1 MHAVAPKQRIR
12 ILTIQIAVADE
23 ADPDSVADEISELL
37 TAVSSALTEN
47 VDPDSVADEISELL
61 SEYGIC
67 SDSSHILDWRYL
79 TEYQPLVTAS
89 DAPEEGEVFGLLDF
103 NLTITNEE

>member
-37 TAVSSALTEN
+37 SEN
-47 VDPDSVADEISELL
+47 
-61 SEYGIC
+61 GIC

-79 TEYQPLVTAS
+79 TEYQPVVIAS
-89 DAPEEGEVFGLLDF
+89 DDPEEGEVFGLLDF
-103 NLTITNEE
+103 NLTITNKE

>member
-23 ADPDSVADEISELL
+23 
-37 TAVSSALTEN
+37 

-61 SEYGIC
+61 SENGIC
-67 SDSSHILDWRYL
+67 SESSHILDWRYL
-79 TEYQPLVTAS
+79 TEYQPVVIAS
-89 DAPEEGEVFGLLDF
+89 DDPEEGEVFGLLDF
-103 NLTITNEE
+103 NLTITNKE

>member
-23 ADPDSVADEISELL
+23 S
-37 TAVSSALTEN
+37 
-47 VDPDSVADEISELL
+47 DPDSVADEISELL
-61 SEYGIC
+61 SENGIC

-79 TEYQPLVTAS
+79 TEYQPVVTAS
-89 DAPEEGEVFGLLDF
+89 DDPEEGEVFGLLDF
-103 NLTITNEE
+103 NLTITNKE

>member
-37 TAVSSALTEN
+37 SEN
-47 VDPDSVADEISELL
+47 
-61 SEYGIC
+61 GIC
-67 SDSSHILDWRYL
+67 SEDSHILDWRYL
-79 TEYQPLVTAS
+79 TEYQPVVTAS
-89 DAPEEGEVFGLLDF
+89 DDPEEGEVFGLLDF
-103 NLTITNEE
+103 KLIITNEE